1 MKIYFQQESFDQS
14 SILDNFSRKNKTS
27 GSIISFIGKVREL
40 RDKQKIQNIEIEFY
54 KNMAFFQAKK
64 SLKNLEKKIP
74 VDDYLIFHRYG
85 KLFPGE
91 NIILVLVASQH
102 RKEGFEFTQEVI
114 LYFKQKITFWKKE
127 IFQHNSKWVEN

>member
-40 RDKQKIQNIEIEFY
+40 REKQKIKNIEIEFY
-54 KNMAFFQAKK
+54 KNMAFFQAEK
-64 SLKNLEKKIP
+64 SLKNLEKKIT

-114 LYFKQKITFWKKE
+114 LYFKKKITFWKKE
-127 IFQHNSKWVEN
+127 IFLHNSKWVEN